1 MKTFPR
7 TTSAAQPE
15 QRHVSFTVLNGKL
28 VPWDGP
34 TMPVYSPSMI
44 ESSDGPQRTCLGS
57 IPRMDSAASMRA
69 LGAAEQA
76 FENGLGAWPS
86 ASMARRVE
94 SVEAF
99 IKAMLLVRE
108 DVVNLLMWE
117 IGKVRPDAEKEFDRT
132 VDYLRDTIQSVKAME
147 REAIH
152 FREEG
157 GFLAQVRRVPLGVA
171 LIMGP
176 YNYPLNE
183 TFTTLFPALLM
194 GNTVVFKPAKY
205 GVLLITP
212 LLEAFAQCFPPGVVN
227 IIFGRGRETVSSI
240 METGRIHTMAFIGT
254 HKGASDLKRLHPHP
268 HRLRAVL
275 GLDAKNPGVVM
286 DDADLN
292 LSVSQALAGSLSFNG
307 QRCTALKIL
316 WVQKGIH
323 DAFVAKLA
331 EGIEGLAWG
340 LPWEASTKI
349 TALPEDGKTAY
360 LDGLVQDALAK
371 GARIAN
377 PSGGVFDET
386 FYAPTLL
393 TGVTAEMRI
402 YHEEQFGPVVPI
414 VAFDDITEPIQYGV
428 ESPYGQQVS
437 LFTQNPHSL
446 GRLVDVFVQQVG
458 RVNIN
463 AQCQRGPDT
472 FPFNGRKDSAEGT
485 LSVYDALRAF
495 SIRSLVSFASQGDQ
509 KGLVSEVLSHRSSQ
523 FLSTDF
529 YL

>member
-1 MKTFPR
+1 MKAFPR
-7 TTSAAQPE
+7 TPLAAQPA
-15 QRHVSFTVLNGKL
+15 QSHVEHTVLGGAL
-28 VPWDGP
+28 VPWVGP
-34 TMPVYSPSMI
+34 TMEVYSPTMG
-44 ESSDGPQRTCLGS
+44 ESPNGPARVCLGS
-57 IPRMDSAASMRA
+57 IPRMDGAASLAA
-69 LGAAEQA
+69 LDAAEKA
-76 FENGLGAWPS
+76 FDYGMGEWPT
-86 ASMARRVE
+86 ASMATRVE
-94 SVEAF
+94 AVEAF
-99 IKAMLLVRE
+99 IKAMVAVRE
-108 DVVNLLMWE
+108 DVVRLLMWE

-194 GNTVVFKPAKY
+194 GNTVIFKPAKY

-212 LLEAFAQCFPPGVVN
+212 LMEAFATCFPPGVVN
-227 IIFGRGRETVSSI
+227 IILGRGRETVSAI

-275 GLDAKNPGVVM
+275 GLDAKNPGIIM
-286 DDADLN
+286 DDANLDLAVAQ
-292 LSVSQALAGSLSFNG
+292 SLAGSLSFNG

-323 DAFVAKLA
+323 DAFVEKLST
-331 EGIEGLAWG
+331 GIEDLTWG
-340 LPWEASTKI
+340 LPWENGAKI
-349 TALPEDGKTAY
+349 TALPENGKTAY
-360 LDGLVQDALAK
+360 LNELVQDALSK
-371 GARIAN
+371 GAQIAN
-377 PSGGVFDET
+377 ASGGQFDET
-386 FYAPTLL
+386 FFAPTLL
-393 TGVTAEMRI
+393 TGVTADMRI
-402 YHEEQFGPVVPI
+402 YHEEQFGPVVPV
-414 VAFDDITEPIQYGV
+414 VAFDDIQEPIAYGV
-428 ESPYGQQVS
+428 QSPYGQQVS
-437 LFTQNPHSL
+437 LFTQHPESL

-495 SIRSLVSFASQGDQ
+495 SIRSLVTFASTGDQ
-509 KGLVSEVLSHRSSQ
+509 KALVSEVLSHRSSQ